1 MKPISLKINGER
13 IATHVAPG
21 KTLLDF
27 LRDDLELKGTKKGCD
42 TGDCGACTVLMDGFP
57 VSSCLVLAL
66 EAEGK
71 EITTIE
77 GLTRK
82 GDLNPLQQ
90 AFVEQ
95 GAIQCGFCTPG
106 MIITAKAFLDRHPQ
120 AGKAEIKQ
128 ALSGNL
134 CRCGAYQRIVG
145 ACLSV
150 NQKSS
155 NDDTKG

>member
-1 MKPISLKINGER
+1 MKPISLKVNGER
-13 IATHVAPG
+13 ITTQVPPG

-42 TGDCGACTVLMDGFP
+42 TGDCGACTVLMDGWP

-82 GDLNPLQQ
+82 GELDPLQQ
-90 AFVEQ
+90 VFVEQ

-120 AGKAEIKQ
+120 AGTAEIKQ

-134 CRCGAYQRIVG
+134 CRCGAYQRIVD

-150 NQKSS
+150 TQKSS
-155 NDDTKG
+155 NDDSKE